1 MSRLGTLRSGFIAL
15 ALLALGALAPV
26 ANAQSGAAQGHA
38 LYLTLCAKCHGA
50 DLDNPQ
56 PNTPNLKTL
65 KAGQRDL
72 FNTMVENGKGE
83 MPPWKGLLSPQ
94 QIGQLWAYVQANAK

>member
-1 MSRLGTLRSGFIAL
+1 MFRALRSGFITL
-15 ALLALGALAPV
+15 PLLALGALAPV

-38 LYLTLCAKCHGA
+38 LYTTLCAKCHGF

-56 PNTPNLKTL
+56 PNTPDLKTL
-65 KAGQRDL
+65 KAGQHDL
-72 FNTMVENGKGE
+72 FVTMVENGKGE